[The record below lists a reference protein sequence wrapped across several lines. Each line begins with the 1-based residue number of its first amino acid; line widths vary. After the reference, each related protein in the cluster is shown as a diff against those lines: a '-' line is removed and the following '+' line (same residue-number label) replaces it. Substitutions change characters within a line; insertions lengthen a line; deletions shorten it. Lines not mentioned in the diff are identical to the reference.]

1 MKPDDDIIENLSM
14 VAPPDQRW
22 LIFVALAVL
31 VLAALAWGLWH
42 LTRTGKISLFQKPV
56 IPPETLALEKL
67 AAIRPLIAEGRVRDF
82 VEQISDILRTYL
94 EARFGLLAP
103 RLSTEEFLYEAR
115 KTDSL
120 GVAQRAGLGE
130 FLFCCDSV
138 KFALGGLGVAAMEE
152 LYQTAERFIIQSTP
166 AKAEPSTAPA
176 LRS

>member
-1 MKPDDDIIENLSM
+1 MKPTDDIIEDLSM
-14 VAPPDQRW
+14 IAPPDLRW
-22 LIFVALAVL
+22 LVFAILAIL
-31 VLAALAWGLWH
+31 ILAAIAWGLWH
-42 LTRTGKISLFQKPV
+42 LTRTGSLFQKPV

-115 KTDSL
+115 QTSSL

-152 LYQTAERFIIQSTP
+152 LYQTAERFILQSAP
-166 AKAEPSTAPA
+166 AKVDPQPSIR
-176 LRS
+176 L